1 MTKMPNLIG
10 HELQSDVEL
19 TLQTFTPLIQYG
31 CSSQLNFF
39 LCSAYLPMCSVK
51 VNRVIPPCR
60 KLCETVR
67 VSRSFFL
74 SYFRSI
80 LTLDTAAS
88 SPLYK
93 LKDKSSLY
101 LT

>member
-10 HELQSDVEL
+10 HELQSDVDL

-39 LCSAYLPMCSVK
+39 LCASYLPMCSVK
-51 VNRVIPPCR
+51 VNKVIPPCR

-67 VSRSFFL
+67 VSKQWMR
-74 SYFRSI
+74 
-80 LTLDTAAS
+80 
-88 SPLYK
+88 
-93 LKDKSSLY
+93 
-101 LT
+101 